1 MKKSLS
7 SIIVLTVIC
16 LISAVLL
23 SVTNEITAPIIKETE
38 KKATREALL
47 VVYPNGGSFE
57 ELSVD
62 ELNLPSSV
70 IAAYKAS
77 KGGYVFKISTTGYS
91 SGLQVLCAVGSDG
104 SVTGAKCLA
113 SSETLGYEKTYG
125 DSFKGVNSGSVD
137 GVDTVAGATKTTT
150 AYKKAIKDALSSWDA
165 LK

>member
-7 SIIVLTVIC
+7 SVIVLTLIC
-16 LISAVLL
+16 LISAVVL
-23 SVTNEITAPIIKETE
+23 SVTNGITAPIIAETE
-38 KKATREALL
+38 KKATQEALL
-47 VVYPNGGSFE
+47 VVYPDGGSFE

-62 ELNLPSSV
+62 SLSLPSSV

-77 KGGYVFKISTTGYS
+77 EGGYVFKMNTTGYS
-91 SGLQVLCAVGSDG
+91 SGLQILCGVDSNGN
-104 SVTGAKCLA
+104 VTGAKCLA

-125 DSFKGVNSGSVD
+125 DSFKGVGAGSVD
-137 GVDTVAGATKTTT
+137 SIDTIAGATKTTT